1 MIHFIGDS
9 NGIVLYSF
17 FLPQILLANQLIA
30 LTVHIYYEIGK
41 SLEKLKINWITYLA
55 TAALEFTII
64 LSWVIIYSIDGD
76 FNLKYYI
83 LVGVVI
89 FLKIPIN
96 VLFACHM
103 ISYYEKSQEQ
113 GELIRLDARNGYEG
127 LTLIVMK

>member
-17 FLPQILLANQLIA
+17 VLPQILLANQLIA
-30 LTVHIYYEIGK
+30 LTVHIYYELGK

-55 TAALEFTII
+55 VAALEFTII